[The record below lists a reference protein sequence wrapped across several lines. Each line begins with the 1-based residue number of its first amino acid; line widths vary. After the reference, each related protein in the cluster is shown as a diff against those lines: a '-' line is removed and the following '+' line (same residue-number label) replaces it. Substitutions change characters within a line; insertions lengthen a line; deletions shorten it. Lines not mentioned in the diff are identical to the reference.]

1 MAKKASLCFPKCI
14 NVSALM
20 SLFHIRFDT
29 FLYTNLYNVISVFCA
44 FISACAVEGC
54 QEMRGGRDTDTKQCS
69 RLESNRKCLNHSI
82 WRAFEPLGK

>member
-1 MAKKASLCFPKCI
+1 MAKKASLCFPKYI

-20 SLFHIRFDT
+20 SLFHIRFYT